1 MIKKYKNIIKIT
13 ILIGII
19 YIIYYLH
26 QDTTEK
32 FITQDNIQPYDT
44 SFNEFEKISPAP
56 EIKVSIQKTNE
67 CELPPKKLPPK
78 FIYGSQYDD
87 IVSSDPKVVFSGLK
101 SELLDATHIP
111 RVISKYVYPYIP
123 QNYDIPLNN
132 PDDKPWN
139 HHVIINSIPRNLK
152 PKYDNVFYYEL
163 DNDIYMNAFNKTF
176 NIPCDIN
183 IKFKSNNWSDIYEPQ
198 NASEY
203 IMNGYSSFIEYLIEK
218 LNDSMYMKLK
228 EDPKN
233 KKPIQVV
240 HDIFLNYRKHKQYKN
255 IVLLHIEVLLYR
267 ENKYNGKH
275 IGIKYIIINSDNN
288 NVIFSSTSS
297 PSQKT
302 LSNKGPSQN
311 ISINLNNN
319 PNFVITDGANLSK
332 NGNYIFYI
340 LETELIG
347 DVPEDMIALF
357 PTTPLTQTSIPQITL
372 DGDIKNKYAGI
383 LPTTANGK
391 IYTGFGDIS
400 NKEILEKEKKHVLNH
415 INFAQKNIDYT
426 TQISNMQPEEAVEVL
441 NKVNAELRH
450 DVLSTVP
457 SDFAARVLLL
467 MSPEVQKQALFEM
480 DKDAALN
487 ALYLIT
493 NPSKLGITIK

>member
-183 IKFKSNNWSDIYEPQ
+183 IKFKSNNWSDIYDATSV
-198 NASEY
+198 NKS
-203 IMNGYSSFIEYLIEK
+203 ILNGYNAFINYIK
-218 LNDSMYMKLK
+218 TTLNNSQFMLLK
-228 EDPKN
+228 EDPQN
-233 KKPIQVV
+233 KKPIQIV
-240 HDIFLNYRKHKQYKN
+240 HDILINFRIHKTDKN
-255 IVLLHIEVLLYR
+255 SILLHIEVLLYR

-275 IGIKYIIINSDNN
+275 IGIKCVINSITPLSESLNTLTT
-288 NVIFSSTSS
+288 STQPIS
-297 PSQKT
+297 PSQST
-302 LSNKGPSQN
+302 LNPSSAPSRISPSPTQSTISPSPSLNTIDNSSTQN
-311 ISINLNNN
+311 YNW
-319 PNFVITDGANLSK
+319 K
-332 NGNYIFYI
+332 FYI
-340 LETELIG
+340 LEAELIG
-347 DVPEDMIALF
+347 DVPEDMIAIF
-357 PTTPLTQTSIPQITL
+357 PVTPISETSKPQLNMTR
-372 DGDIKNKYAGI
+372 DDIEN
-383 LPTTANGK
+383 LRSCDSFANV
-391 IYTGFGDIS
+391 S
-400 NKEILEKEKKHVLNH
+400 
-415 INFAQKNIDYT
+415 
-426 TQISNMQPEEAVEVL
+426 
-441 NKVNAELRH
+441 
-450 DVLSTVP
+450 
-457 SDFAARVLLL
+457 AR
-467 MSPEVQKQALFEM
+467 
-480 DKDAALN
+480 N
-487 ALYLIT
+487 
-493 NPSKLGITIK
+493 